1 MASDTAPD
9 IDGRIDE
16 YFEQMRDLM
25 FAMDYVFSECANQ
38 HHQSTDEKCLL
49 FEKACKYIGGLWRVF
64 LKISVAPKLHMLES
78 HVWVQMQFFRNLV
91 GEDPVER
98 WHNKDNQAN
107 RLLNNIKTF
116 FRAELVKANRRSTS
130 INREWM

>member
-1 MASDTAPD
+1 MPALREGVQIHWWTVEGVSED
-9 IDGRIDE
+9 ICN
-16 YFEQMRDLM
+16 
-25 FAMDYVFSECANQ
+25 S
-38 HHQSTDEKCLL
+38 
-49 FEKACKYIGGLWRVF
+49 
-64 LKISVAPKLHMLES
+64 KLHMLES
-78 HVWVQMQFFRNLV
+78 HVWVQMQFFCNLGV
-91 GEDPVER
+91 FGEDPVER